1 MESPTPPLQLPY
13 RYLGN
18 SGLKVSTICL
28 GTMTFGQSES
38 SRPGQCDEATAHML
52 LNTFAQAGGNFIDTA
67 DVYQFGMS
75 ETIIGNWLVKHPE
88 LRQRLVIATKVW
100 GPLDKDDPNCRG
112 LSRHHI
118 MQAIEHSLRRLQTD
132 YIDLYQ
138 IHCWDDGTPLEE
150 TLRAL
155 NDLVRCGKIR
165 YIGVS
170 NVTGWQFQKIIDTS
184 RHLGLNQIVSN
195 QAQYSLLCRSTEWEL
210 LEVCKQEGVA
220 MLPWSPLK
228 GGLLSGKFERG
239 VFPQDPK
246 SSRIAWVEAD
256 QQTRTNQSHPSLSQY
271 SNKEE
276 FWQLMDTL
284 KQIATNHGPGVSVA
298 QVSIAWLLHQPT
310 VSSIVIGARTVSQ
323 LEDNLKAALISLT
336 EEELKLLDEKSSEAL
351 PYPYEMVFRL
361 QKGRER
367 K

>member
-1 MESPTPPLQLPY
+1 MADATRDDIQLPY

-18 SGLKVSTICL
+18 SGLRVSTICL
-28 GTMTFGQSES
+28 GTMTFGALES
-38 SRPGQCDEATAHML
+38 SRPGQCDEPTAHSL
-52 LNTFAQAGGNFIDTA
+52 LDAFVQAGGNFIDTA
-67 DVYQFGMS
+67 DVYQFGVS
-75 ETIIGNWLVKHPE
+75 ESIIGNWLVKRPDV
-88 LRQRLVIATKVW
+88 RSKMIIATKLW
-100 GPLDKDDPNCRG
+100 GPMDKDDPNCRG
-112 LSRHHI
+112 LSRHHVLLAVE
-118 MQAIEHSLRRLQTD
+118 QSLHRLRTD

-155 NDLVRCGKIR
+155 NDLVKMGKVH

-184 RHLGLNQIVSN
+184 KYLGLNQIISN

-210 LEVCKQEGVA
+210 LEVCKREGVA

-228 GGLLSGKFERG
+228 GGLLTGKYERG
-239 VFPQDPK
+239 VVPDDPK

-256 QQTRTNQSHPSLSQY
+256 KKSRSNQSHPSLTQY
-271 SNKEE
+271 ADKDEYWE
-276 FWQLMDTL
+276 LIKAMRE
-284 KQIATNHGPGVSVA
+284 IATKHDASVA
-298 QVSIAWLLHQPT
+298 QVAIAWLLHQPA
-310 VSSIVIGARTVSQ
+310 VSSVVIGARTVSQ
-323 LEDNLKAALISLT
+323 LQDNLKAAQ
-336 EEELKLLDEKSSEAL
+336 LKLDPEEVSLLTTLSNETL

-367 K
+367 N